1 MREGYRGDLTIIPKL
16 LFYCGQIKVVF
27 VQGLWICACHTAF
40 EKYTQMYYHLFINGW
55 KIVAPNRQVEI
66 QKGYSSPEQSNEM
79 LLLKITKMYEPV
91 FILGNKFIS
100 FFAVS

>member
-1 MREGYRGDLTIIPKL
+1 MDER
-16 LFYCGQIKVVF
+16 LFS
-27 VQGLWICACHTAF
+27 
-40 EKYTQMYYHLFINGW
+40 
-55 KIVAPNRQVEI
+55 PNRQVEI